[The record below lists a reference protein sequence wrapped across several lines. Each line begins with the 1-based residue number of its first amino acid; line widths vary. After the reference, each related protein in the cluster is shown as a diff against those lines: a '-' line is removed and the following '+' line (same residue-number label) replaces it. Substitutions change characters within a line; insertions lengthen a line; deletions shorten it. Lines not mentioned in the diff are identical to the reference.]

1 MKSKR
6 LIFLEKLLRIM
17 AKTVLARHKP
27 TIVAVTG
34 SVGKTTTK
42 ESIYKILANFID
54 IRGSEKNYNNE
65 IGVPLT
71 IIGISGHSRKL
82 SFWLKVFW
90 RWIIVLFLPIK
101 YPKVLVL
108 EMGAYYPG
116 DIKYLCEIAPVSVGV
131 LTKIGTTHLERF
143 KTQKNIIQEKGQLLR
158 SLPSNGLAV
167 FNYDDEK
174 VRKIAEKINVNS
186 ISYGFSEGSKMRA
199 TDLVLIYESFVN
211 SAGKSIKILK
221 GLSFKLNYRGKIIP
235 VRLEHCISSSYVYG
249 ALAAFCVG
257 EYFGINLMKMVETV
271 KGLTVVPGRMNL
283 INGIKNSLI
292 IDDTYNSAPDSL
304 KVAVKTMSAIQANRK
319 IAVLGDMLELGKEED
334 KSHLDVGLLLAKN
347 NFDYFITVGRRM
359 RKGGEKFAGEV
370 QSADRVFFFDDPA
383 KAGLFLQDFIKPG
396 DLLLIKGSQG
406 LRMEKIV
413 EEIMAQPN
421 RKGELLVR
429 QDEAWRATPFKKN

>member
-1 MKSKR
+1 MKSKK
-6 LIFLEKLLRIM
+6 LIFLEKILRIM

-34 SVGKTTTK
+34 SVGKTTSK

-54 IRGSEKNYNNE
+54 VRGSEKNYNNE

-71 IIGISGHSRKL
+71 ILGINGHSRKL
-82 SFWLKVFW
+82 FFWLRVFW
-90 RWIIVLFLPIK
+90 RWIFVLFLQVK

-167 FNYDDEK
+167 FNYDDER

-199 TDLVLIYESFVN
+199 TDLILVYGESVN
-211 SAGKSIKILK
+211 SMGKPIKILK
-221 GLSFKLNYRGKIIP
+221 GLSFKINYQGKIIP

-249 ALAAFCVG
+249 VLAAFCVG
-257 EYFGINLMKMVETV
+257 EYFGINLVEMVEAA
-271 KGLTVVPGRMNL
+271 KKLTVVPGRMNL
-283 INGIKNSLI
+283 ISGIKNSLI

-304 KVAVKTMSAIQANRK
+304 RVAVETMSNIQANRK
-319 IAVLGDMLELGKEED
+319 IAVLGDMLELGKEEEG
-334 KSHLDVGLLLAKN
+334 SHLNAGLLLAKN
-347 NFDYFITVGRRM
+347 KFDYFIAVGKRM
-359 RKGGEKFAGEV
+359 RRGGERFASEV
-370 QSADRVFFFDDPA
+370 RSTDRVFFFDDPV
-383 KAGLFLQDFIKPG
+383 KAGLFLQDFIRPG

-421 RKGELLVR
+421 RKEELLVR
-429 QDEAWRATPFKKN
+429 QDEAWRTTPFKKN